1 MVRKHFESSIND
13 LHSDIVRMGS
23 KTERQIYLAME
34 ALVKKNVDLA
44 QRVIND
50 DDIVDKMQKD
60 IEDKSI
66 KLIAMQ
72 QPLAV
77 DLRDIFTVTKTIT
90 DLERMADHAVDI
102 AKVVKRL
109 KNEEYVKELIDIPN
123 LATLVRAMIN
133 DAIEAFVSR
142 NSEKAYK
149 VCKNDNEVD
158 SLYKTIFSELLE
170 IMVTN
175 KDATAQC
182 AQLLFVCKYL
192 ERIADHCT
200 NICESTIYIVT
211 GEQIDLNE

>member
-1 MVRKHFESSIND
+1 MVRAHFESSINE

-23 KTERQIYLAME
+23 KTERQIYSAME
-34 ALVKKNVDLA
+34 ALLKKDAELA
-44 QRVIND
+44 QKIIDD

-77 DLRDIFTVTKTIT
+77 DLRDIFTVTKTVT

-102 AKVVKRL
+102 AKIVKRL
-109 KNEEYVKELIDIPN
+109 HNEEYVKELIDMPN
-123 LATLVRAMIN
+123 LAAMVREMIK
-133 DAIEAFVSR
+133 DSTDAFVTR
-142 NSEKAYK
+142 DVEKAYA
-149 VCKNDNEVD
+149 VCKKDNEVD
-158 SLYKTIFSELLE
+158 ALYKGIFKELLE
-170 IMVTN
+170 MMVTHR
-175 KDATAQC
+175 DVTQQV

-192 ERIADHCT
+192 ERVADHCT

-211 GEQIDLNE
+211 GKQIDLNE

>member
-1 MVRKHFESSIND
+1 MVRAHFESSINE

-23 KTERQIYLAME
+23 KTERQIYSAME
-34 ALVKKNVDLA
+34 ALLKKDAQLA
-44 QRVIND
+44 QKIIDD

-77 DLRDIFTVTKTIT
+77 DLRDIFTVTKTVT

-102 AKVVKRL
+102 AKIVKRL
-109 KNEEYVKELIDIPN
+109 HNEEYVKELIDMPN
-123 LATLVRAMIN
+123 LAAMVREMIK
-133 DAIEAFVSR
+133 DSTDAFVTR
-142 NSEKAYK
+142 DVEKAYA
-149 VCKNDNEVD
+149 VCKKDNEVD
-158 SLYKTIFSELLE
+158 ALYKGIFKELLE
-170 IMVTN
+170 MMVTHR
-175 KDATAQC
+175 DVTQQV

-192 ERIADHCT
+192 ERVADHCT

-211 GEQIDLNE
+211 GKQIDLNE